1 MNQLEQSMKEFRDNL
16 QRLNISTRNL
26 VEDGDKKQKLID
38 VSIAS
43 CLLVHYDCLLLT
55 KTDDFKMKTFLK
67 DKLC

>member
-1 MNQLEQSMKEFRDNL
+1 MKEFRDNL

-43 CLLVHYDCLLLT
+43 CLLLHKGWTIVD
-55 KTDDFKMKTFLK
+55 K
-67 DKLC
+67 DGRF